1 MHCSRIVSRLTAA
14 LCSVLLLTAT
24 AMGQDALPEV
34 ELETSE
40 GTIVIELNPEKAPKT
55 VANFLDYVN
64 RGFYEGT
71 VFHRVIK
78 DFMIQ
83 GGGLEKDLKEK
94 STRPPVVNEAGNGL
108 SNKEYTIA
116 MARTMD
122 PNSATSQFF
131 INTNDNLFLDRKN
144 SQDGFGYTVFG
155 RVVKGLDVVD
165 RIESV
170 DTAPKPDPRGIL
182 MRDVPVETVVIKKA
196 TVRKPSK

>member
-1 MHCSRIVSRLTAA
+1 MTAA
-14 LCSVLLLTAT
+14 LCSVCLLTAS
-24 AMGQDALPEV
+24 AFAQDARPEV

-40 GTIVIELNPEKAPKT
+40 GTIVIELDAEKAPKT

-64 RGFYEGT
+64 RGYYEGT
-71 VFHRVIK
+71 IFHRVIK

-94 STRPPVVNEAGNGL
+94 STRPPVTNEAGNGL

-116 MARTMD
+116 MARTAD
-122 PNSATSQFF
+122 PHSATSQFF
-131 INTNDNLFLDRKN
+131 INTSDNLFLDRKN
-144 SQDGFGYTVFG
+144 AQDGFGYTVFG

-170 DTAPKPDPRGIL
+170 ETAPRPDPRGIL
-182 MRDVPVETVVIKKA
+182 MRDVPVETVVIKKV
-196 TVRKPSK
+196 TVRKPSN

>member
-1 MHCSRIVSRLTAA
+1 MHRTINAY
-14 LCSVLLLTAT
+14 LLTLSLVGFCLA
-24 AMGQDALPEV
+24 AGARAQEALPEV

-40 GTIVIELNPEKAPKT
+40 GTIVIELNAEKAPKT
-55 VANFLDYVN
+55 VANFLEYV
-64 RGFYEGT
+64 RSGFYEGT

-83 GGGLEKDLKEK
+83 GGGREKDLSKK
-94 STRPPVVNEAGNGL
+94 KTRPPVVNEAGNGL

-131 INTNDNLFLDRKN
+131 INTANNRPLDR
-144 SQDGFGYTVFG
+144 SARDAGYTVFG

-170 DTAPKPDPRGIL
+170 KTSAKPDPGGGPL
-182 MRDVPVETVVIKKA
+182 MQDVPVEPIVILKA
-196 TVRKPSK
+196 SVRSKE

>member
-1 MHCSRIVSRLTAA
+1 MACSWTVSRMTAA
-14 LCSVLLLTAT
+14 LCSVCLLTAS
-24 AMGQDALPEV
+24 AFAQDARPEV

-40 GTIVIELNPEKAPKT
+40 GTIVIELDAEKAPKT

-64 RGFYEGT
+64 RGYYEGT
-71 VFHRVIK
+71 IFHRVIK

-94 STRPPVVNEAGNGL
+94 STRPPVTNEAGNGL

-116 MARTMD
+116 MARTAD
-122 PNSATSQFF
+122 PHSATSQFF
-131 INTNDNLFLDRKN
+131 INTSDNLFLDRKN
-144 SQDGFGYTVFG
+144 AQDGFGYTVFG

-170 DTAPKPDPRGIL
+170 ETAPRPDPRGIL
-182 MRDVPVETVVIKKA
+182 MRDVPVETVVIKKV
-196 TVRKPSK
+196 TVRKPSN